1 MDMEFNLNSGP
12 QMQEFLYNF
21 LELKPPKAKNEKGN
35 YSVAEEVLIHHA
47 EKDDVEF
54 CKMLLGMRKL
64 RKAKNTYAKGI
75 RRLLCEETNK
85 FHTDYW
91 LQSVRTYRS
100 SATLIQT
107 IPKHGDIIEGIP
119 WAIIRKVFARK
130 EMLKRIRCGDVTLNL
145 QQGLIG
151 EVDYVGAEVKV
162 AAGITDDAQLIYDL
176 NHGYDQH
183 SHWAGVLFG
192 IDKSVDEIKAIH
204 KDERFLAKNNFTF
217 ANLFGAGNVSIAEEM
232 RKHEVY
238 INFIRTK
245 FEIARQSN
253 GFNSTWSQFFK
264 DYSEEHISECQG
276 VFYSRYPDVK
286 GWQDYVVKKYYD
298 VGYVET
304 PFGFRRRYPLKRN
317 EIINFPIQ
325 SSSFHLLL
333 HSLIEIDRI
342 LTELDLQS
350 CLVAQV
356 HDSGFFNVMYREAEQ
371 VMDIVQREM
380 TVKPFEW
387 LEKVHLEAEWELG
400 NDWYDLKLENKPFAA
415 KHIKSGEV
423 FKDKFLHGFARDM
436 GMDIELLDKVLAGK
450 KDKNDKPFKMKG
462 WDIKYV

>member
-1 MDMEFNLNSGP
+1 MDMNFNLNSGP

-21 LELKPPKAKNEKGN
+21 LELKPPKKKNEKGN

-47 EKDDVEF
+47 EKDNVEF
-54 CKMLLGMRKL
+54 CKMLLGIRKL

-75 RRLLCEETNK
+75 KRLLSESDK
-85 FHTDYW
+85 QFHTDYW

-107 IPKHGDIIEGIP
+107 IPKHGDIIEGVP
-119 WAIIRKVFARK
+119 WAIIRKIFTRK
-130 EMLKRIRCGDVTLNL
+130 ELVNRIKCGEITLDLQNNL
-145 QQGLIG
+145 VG
-151 EVDYVGAEVKV
+151 EVDYVGAEVKT
-162 AAGITDDAQLIYDL
+162 AAAITDDSQLIYDL
-176 NHGYDQH
+176 NNGYDQH

-192 IDKSVDEIKAIH
+192 INKAVDEIKKIH
-204 KDERFLAKNNFTF
+204 ADERFLAKNNFTF

-232 RKHEVY
+232 RKFEVY
-238 INFIRTK
+238 IKYIRSK
-245 FEIARQSN
+245 FELARQAK
-253 GFNSTWSQFFK
+253 GFNSTWNQFFK
-264 DYSEEHISECQG
+264 DYSEEHILECQG
-276 VFYSRYPDVK
+276 VFYSRYPSVK
-286 GWQDYVVKKYYD
+286 EWQDWIVRRYYD

-333 HSLIEIDRI
+333 HSLIEIEKK

-356 HDSGFFNVMYREAEQ
+356 HDSGFFNIVYREAEQ
-371 VMDIVQREM
+371 VMDIIEKEM
-380 TVKPFEW
+380 TIKPFDW
-387 LEKVHLEAEWELG
+387 LQKVQLEAEWELG
-400 NDWYDLKLENKPFAA
+400 TDWYGLKLENKPFAA

-423 FKDKFLHGFARDM
+423 FKDKFLHGFARDL
-436 GMDIELLDKVLAGK
+436 GMDVDLLSKTLAGK
-450 KDKNDKPFKMKG
+450 KDENDEPYKIKG
-462 WDIKYV
+462 WDIHYV